1 MDVKTACRYHRA
13 MSEPRPHIDIRLV
26 EPADLPAI
34 TIIRTSVRENHLS
47 VAEMTARGITEA
59 GIAAEMAGGNLRGW
73 VALVGGVPAA
83 FSYARRAEG
92 TIFAMFVQPGFEG
105 LGLGRRLMA
114 AAEDWLFEEGVKE
127 IWLTTDENPAIRAHG
142 FYQRLGWVTDRTVDA
157 GEVTYWK
164 RRAP

>member
-1 MDVKTACRYHRA
+1 MGCGYHRA
-13 MSEPRPHIDIRLV
+13 MNEQRPHIELRTV

-34 TIIRTSVRENHLS
+34 TIIRTSVLENHLS
-47 VAEMTARGITEA
+47 VDEMAARGITEA
-59 GIAAEMAGGNLRGW
+59 GIAAEMATGNLRGW

-83 FSYARRAEG
+83 FSYARRAES

-114 AAEDWLFEEGVKE
+114 ASEDWLFAQGVKD

-142 FYQRLGWVTDRTVDA
+142 FYQRLGWVTDWAVEA

>member
-1 MDVKTACRYHRA
+1 MVARYHRA
-13 MSEPRPHIDIRLV
+13 MNEQHQQIDIRSV

-83 FSYARRAEG
+83 FSYARRTEG

-114 AAEDWLFEEGVKE
+114 AAEDWLFAEGVKE

-142 FYQRLGWVTDRTVDA
+142 FYQRLGWVTDGTVEA